1 MAKPLIIAPHVTY
14 AMARQIR
21 DKIQADADAAGARLR
36 AIPGVGSGQLGLTP
50 DAVKSTREYQS
61 ARAAWESAFAT
72 LRAFNAEYCQRFKR
86 EIRAERDAM
95 RADRSARQA

>member
-21 DKIQADADAAGARLR
+21 DKIQADAHAAGARLR

-86 EIRAERDAM
+86 EIRAEQ
-95 RADRSARQA
+95 RARRA